1 MLWLVFALCIVVM
14 LVNSRRPFR
23 ITPAAIQLADAL
35 GFGLVRRLWGTSV
48 TGKRYADGGISHY
61 GDYHWGIWRVMR
73 DIACGEMPTAFLT
86 IVRMPCVRWLAA
98 GCMRFWRF
106 YSSLAAWVIMFIS
119 TSSPQAAYCRAGV

>member
-35 GFGLVRRLWGTSV
+35 GLGLFVASGVQASLASGMPMAVSVIMGIITGVFGG
-48 TGKRYADGGISHY
+48 
-61 GDYHWGIWRVMR
+61 VMR

-106 YSSLAAWVIMFIS
+106 TARL
-119 TSSPQAAYCRAGV
+119 PLG